1 MRHALLSMSERCRYA
16 RGVSYTIKN
25 LREVEDSA
33 PKFGFDSVQEAHF
46 AHADLEAQDTGF
58 SFHVVKPGCRQ
69 GFAHRHEAA
78 EEVYV
83 VVSGSGRIKLD
94 DEVAE
99 IKQLDAIRVAPQVAR
114 AFEADA
120 DGLELIAFGP
130 RHAGDGEI
138 LKEDFW
144 G

>member
-1 MRHALLSMSERCRYA
+1 
-16 RGVSYTIKN
+16 VSYTIKN

-33 PKFGFDSVQEAHF
+33 PKYGFDQLQEAHF
-46 AHADLEAQDTGF
+46 AHGELDAEKTGF
-58 SFHVVKPGCRQ
+58 SYHVVKPGCRQ

-94 DEVAE
+94 DDIAE
-99 IKQLDAIRVAPQVAR
+99 IKPLDAIRVSPQVAR
-114 AFEADA
+114 AFEAGS
-120 DGLELIAFGP
+120 DGLELVAFGP
-130 RHAGDGEI
+130 RHEGDGEI